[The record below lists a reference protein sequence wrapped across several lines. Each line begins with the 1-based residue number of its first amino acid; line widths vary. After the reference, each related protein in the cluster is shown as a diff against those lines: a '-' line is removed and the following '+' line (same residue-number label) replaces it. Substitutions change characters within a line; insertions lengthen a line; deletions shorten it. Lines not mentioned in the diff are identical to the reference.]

1 MVVGSLQK
9 TIRITFS
16 LQGWTRAFGVAIMRS
31 RFEAVDDHTASLQ
44 LANNPKQEG
53 KRVVLLLLP
62 NPIGTVTKLTAAPI
76 QRR

>member
-1 MVVGSLQK
+1 MRS
-9 TIRITFS
+9 S
-16 LQGWTRAFGVAIMRS
+16 VAIMSS

-62 NPIGTVTKLTAAPI
+62 NPIGTVTKLTAAPFNGGNKCSG
-76 QRR
+76 